1 MSWRPIGSRTSG
13 VNQGLRFYVELVLF
27 PISFV
32 FILLCAAAVRV
43 LGTDLTYKL
52 FFVALAFVIVLKTI
66 RGG

>member
-1 MSWRPIGSRTSG
+1 M
-13 VNQGLRFYVELVLF
+13 ELVLF

-43 LGTDLTYKL
+43 LGTDLSYKL

-66 RGG
+66 RG